1 MAWIAG
7 FILKL
12 FGWKVEADDIAPIKK
27 AVLIMAPHTSN
38 WDFVIGKLALMSRRV
53 PIKTLIK
60 KEAFR
65 FPLGYVLKALGGIP
79 VDRSNSP
86 HTIKS
91 ITRQFEKSD
100 HFILLITPEGTRK
113 LTRYWKKGFYFI
125 AQAVEVPII
134 LGFLCYK
141 KKIAGLGPV
150 IFPTDDYG
158 YDLKK
163 IESFYLDKTARHP
176 ERFNLSPMFMK
187 PAEDKTE

>member
-1 MAWIAG
+1 MAWLAG

-12 FGWKVEADDIAPIKK
+12 FGWKVEADDITPIKK
-27 AVLIMAPHTSN
+27 AVLVMAPHTSN
-38 WDFVIGKLALMSRRV
+38 WDFVIGRLALLSRKV

-65 FPLGYVLKALGGIP
+65 FPLGYVLNALGCIP
-79 VDRSNSP
+79 IDRSNSP
-86 HTIKS
+86 RTIKS
-91 ITRQFEKSD
+91 ITKQFEKSD
-100 HFILLITPEGTRK
+100 HFIILITPEGTRK
-113 LTRYWKKGFYFI
+113 LTRHWKKGFYFI

-150 IFPTDDYG
+150 IYPTDDYG

-163 IESFYLDKTARHP
+163 IETFYLDKTARYP
-176 ERFNLSPMFMK
+176 KNFNLSPMYR
-187 PAEDKTE
+187 PASDDHIE